1 MEQGMSLLSAL
12 DSQIQVVVPF
22 GHHWSLTSNN
32 GLKCQQQTENVFK
45 QTIALSASNKQIMCL
60 GWVICQNPTKP
71 VPKEFTTGV
80 VHWPIFL
87 D

>member
-32 GLKCQQQTENVFK
+32 SLKCQQQTDNVFGMGN
-45 QTIALSASNKQIMCL
+45 L
-60 GWVICQNPTKP
+60 PKP
-71 VPKEFTTGV
+71 YSTCP
-80 VHWPIFL
+80 
-87 D
+87 